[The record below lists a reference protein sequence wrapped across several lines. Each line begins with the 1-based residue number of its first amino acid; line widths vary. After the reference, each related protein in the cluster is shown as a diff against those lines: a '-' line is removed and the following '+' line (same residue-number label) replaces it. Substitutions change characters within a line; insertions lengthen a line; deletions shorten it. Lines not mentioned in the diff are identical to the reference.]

1 MNNENWDDIRYA
13 LAVSKYGS
21 LNAAAAALGV
31 THATVLRRVAAFEER
46 NSCVIFQKS
55 PSGYSALPEARAVLS
70 AMESV
75 EDAVLS
81 VERALVGANRSPV
94 GHVRIASTDSLC
106 QLVLPQILKEI
117 SQLYPGLELTLLSGN
132 SHHDLSRLTADI
144 AVRPSIKLE
153 EGLVGERAG
162 TLSFGVFDDGGTNQK
177 WLRLDGALS
186 RSLPAKWLAD
196 HVSADEMTN
205 GADSFLVLQQMA
217 ASGVGRAFLPLFIGN
232 ADPRLQL
239 SSEMD
244 PGIDVPLWVAT
255 LDEIAHTP
263 RFAIVQRAL
272 VDRIANKTLCR

>member
-1 MNNENWDDIRYA
+1 MNNQNWDDIRYA
-13 LAVSKYGS
+13 LAVRKYGS
-21 LNAAAAALGV
+21 LNAAAGALGV
-31 THATVLRRVAAFEER
+31 THATVLRRVAALEER
-46 NSCVIFQKS
+46 FGCVIFQKNR
-55 PSGYSALPEARAVLS
+55 SGYSALPEASTILS

-81 VERALVGANRSPV
+81 VERAIVGANRSPV

-106 QLVLPQILKEI
+106 QLVLPQILNEI
-117 SQLYPGLELTLLSGN
+117 SQMYPGLELTLLSGN

-162 TLSFGVFDDGGTNQK
+162 TLSFGVFDNGSPNRK
-177 WLRLDGALS
+177 WMRLDGALN
-186 RSLPAKWLAD
+186 RSLPAKWLAE

-217 ASGVGRAFLPLFIGN
+217 AAGVGKAFLPSFIGN

-239 SSEMD
+239 SMD
-244 PGIDVPLWVAT
+244 ICLEIEVPLWVTT
-255 LDEIAHTP
+255 LDEIAQTP
-263 RFAIVQRAL
+263 RFSVVKRAL
-272 VDRIANKTLCR
+272 IERLSNALAA